1 MVDAALVGLDQRELV
16 TIPNLQDSD
25 DWTRFEAARRIL
37 SGRFGNSVPAPR
49 YGIGAPRRVDRPPQ
63 RSAPSSASLGFHK
76 RYCWRRRLSSCW
88 STASHP
94 YEQAASLRLRAL
106 ANKITAI
113 TTKEHTM
120 GKLEGKV
127 ALVTGGNSG
136 IGLAT
141 AKQFVN
147 EGAYVFI
154 TGHREPELA
163 AAVKEIGNNV
173 TGVQGDVSNLGDLDR
188 LLAQIKQEKGK
199 LDIVFANAGV
209 AKYAPLGTITE
220 EFYDSIF
227 NINVKGLLFT
237 VQKAL
242 PLLEDGASIILNA
255 SIVAS
260 KGLPT
265 NSVYSATKAAVRS
278 FARTWT
284 TDLKDRRIR
293 VNAVSPGATDTPG
306 LNDLLASTEAG
317 QQRLNMIS
325 TTVPLGR
332 LGTPDEIARAVV
344 FLASDDSSFITGA
357 ELFVD
362 GGFAQV

>member
-1 MVDAALVGLDQRELV
+1 
-16 TIPNLQDSD
+16 
-25 DWTRFEAARRIL
+25 
-37 SGRFGNSVPAPR
+37 
-49 YGIGAPRRVDRPPQ
+49 
-63 RSAPSSASLGFHK
+63 
-76 RYCWRRRLSSCW
+76 
-88 STASHP
+88 
-94 YEQAASLRLRAL
+94 
-106 ANKITAI
+106 
-113 TTKEHTM
+113 M

-154 TGHREPELA
+154 TGRREPELA
-163 AAVKEIGNNV
+163 AAVAEIGRNV

-188 LLAQIKQEKGK
+188 LFAQIKREKGK

-209 AKYAPLGTITE
+209 AKYARFGTITE
-220 EFYDSIF
+220 EHYDSIF

-242 PLLEDGASIILNA
+242 PLLPDGASIILNA

-260 KGLPT
+260 KGLPA

-306 LNDLLASTEAG
+306 LNDLWTSTEAG
-317 QQRLNMIS
+317 QQRLKMLSNA
-325 TTVPLGR
+325 VPLGR
-332 LGTPDEIARAVV
+332 LGTPDEIAKAVV
-344 FLASDDSSFITGA
+344 FLASDDSNYITGT